1 MYENKIFK
9 RDACDEVSL
18 LHPRHRFAKTRTRR
32 ALENNLS
39 LTTFKLQNNETP
51 FKFLDFDKKH
61 TLNFPDK
68 TIGVGFTFG
77 LKFSAGIDFHRIA
90 NSFKYF

>member
-32 ALENNLS
+32 EATHSNIDEKTHNSTMTIIDGSLNKERKMENNS
-39 LTTFKLQNNETP
+39 PQP
-51 FKFLDFDKKH
+51 
-61 TLNFPDK
+61 
-68 TIGVGFTFG
+68 
-77 LKFSAGIDFHRIA
+77 
-90 NSFKYF
+90 